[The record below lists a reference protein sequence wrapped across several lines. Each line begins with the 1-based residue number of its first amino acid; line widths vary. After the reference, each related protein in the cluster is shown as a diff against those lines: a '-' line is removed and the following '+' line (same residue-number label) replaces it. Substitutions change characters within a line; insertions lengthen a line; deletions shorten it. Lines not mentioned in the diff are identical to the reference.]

1 MRLANKTALITGGN
15 SGIGFA
21 AAKLF
26 IAEGAKVAIV
36 GRDRATLDEAMQAL
50 GPNALALQ
58 ADAVE
63 QDSIERAVAAAV
75 KAFGPLDVVF
85 ANAGIAGSTPVGG
98 TRAADFDKILTIN
111 LTGAFLTVQAAA
123 PHLKSG
129 ASIILTGSVMGV
141 LGIAGYSAYA
151 ATKEGLKAMSK
162 SLASELAPKG
172 VRVNIVTPG
181 ATRTPI
187 WGRSGGG
194 APANVEAANDAVGA
208 RVSKST
214 PLGRMSEAEEVA
226 KAALYFAS
234 DDSAN
239 VTAAEIVVD
248 GGATGAPAGAP
259 IYRMA
264 S

>member
-1 MRLANKTALITGGN
+1 MKLANKVALITGGN
-15 SGIGFA
+15 SGIGLA

-26 IAEGAKVAIV
+26 VAEGARVAIV
-36 GRDRATLDEAMQAL
+36 GRNQATLDEAARAL
-50 GPNALALQ
+50 GPNALALK
-58 ADAVE
+58 ADAVD
-63 QDSIERAVAAAV
+63 QDSIERAVAQAV
-75 KAFGPLDVVF
+75 KAFGPLDIVF
-85 ANAGIAGSTPVGG
+85 ANAGIGGQTPVGG
-98 TRAADFDKILTIN
+98 TKTAAFEKILTVN
-111 LTGAFLTVQAAA
+111 LTGPFLTVQAAA
-123 PHLKSG
+123 PHLKPG

-141 LGIAGYSAYA
+141 LGYAGYSAYA

-172 VRVNIVTPG
+172 VRVNLITPG

-187 WGRSGGG
+187 WGRSAG
-194 APANVEAANDAVGA
+194 APQSDFDAIAAAVDA

-226 KAALYFAS
+226 RAVLFFAS
-234 DDSAN
+234 EDSAN

-259 IYRMA
+259 IYRA
-264 S
+264 AA